1 MELRATALWMSGV
14 GPEAEGRV
22 EFTILLERAISGD
35 VSAFEQIILRYER
48 RVFSLAWRL
57 LGKPEDAQ
65 DASQEVFL
73 RAFRYL
79 HRFDRHRPF
88 EPWLMKMTVNVCHDL
103 SKKRHAQPQGVI
115 NPDVLRAAGDPHHE
129 LHTEQ
134 QRTILYKALQELPE
148 KERAAIV
155 LRDIEGLSTAE
166 VAEILGSSEATVR
179 SQISSA
185 RLKIKKAVKR
195 GRV

>member
-79 HRFDRHRPF
+79 HRFDRRRPF

-103 SKKRHAQPQGVI
+103 SRKRHAQPQGVI
-115 NPDVLRAAGDPHHE
+115 DPDVLRAAGDPHHE

-134 QRTILYKALQELPE
+134 KRTILYKALQELPE

-195 GRV
+195 GCV